1 MVVRPG
7 IKPAYV
13 SLVDKC
19 GHIKYAVYVET
30 PFLNLKLLHDG
41 RAGYPHTTA
50 VEMKLHNEFDK

>member
-7 IKPAYV
+7 IKPAYL

-41 RAGYPHTTA
+41 RQATHTQQ
-50 VEMKLHNEFDK
+50 LWR